1 MVSFICNIC
10 EKTLPNV
17 SEYSQTCEDC
27 LLFSKRVAK
36 QYPRP
41 SICQHVIFEL
51 NCEYCKFDKCLK
63 MGLISRIKDAK
74 DELDL
79 FDSELGSYEMDSLN
93 LNLKQINS
101 FILNEIEN
109 KRQLIRTANSEQKVK
124 EYMLD
129 LVRNMVN
136 IFHNGQ
142 KTRFN
147 ETQYQDK
154 ISRSLLVAYSYLVDQ
169 EMTNKSNVLLLLSCQ
184 LSSYELKLLEQF
196 QKIYASGNQE
206 KGFVDNYSYLAREG
220 LYPSFGTYDYY
231 QYQEASDQVAMTS
244 YECAKSVHLNELKIF
259 HFLLILF
266 SSFLNIDQFMQMSI
280 QSTMNDVDACYC
292 QKLILKLIDNVCK
305 DKVIKTKILLNV
317 SDIDL
322 I

>member
-1 MVSFICNIC
+1 MPFICNIC
-10 EKTLPNV
+10 EKVLVNV
-17 SEYSQTCEDC
+17 SEYNQTCEEC
-27 LLFSKRVAK
+27 ISFSRRVAK
-36 QYPRP
+36 RNPRP
-41 SICQHVIFEL
+41 SMCQHVICDL
-51 NCEYCKFDKCLK
+51 NCEYCKYDKCLK
-63 MGLISRIKDAK
+63 MGLIAKIKDGK
-74 DELDL
+74 NELDL
-79 FDSELGSYEMDSLN
+79 FDSELGSFEMDSLN
-93 LNLKQINS
+93 INLKQVNS

-142 KTRFN
+142 NARFN

-154 ISRSLLVAYSYLVDQ
+154 ISRSLIVAYSYLVDQ
-169 EMTNKSNVLLLLSCQ
+169 EINNKSSVLLLLSCQ
-184 LSSYELKLLEQF
+184 LSPYELKLLEQL
-196 QKIYASGNQE
+196 QKIYASGNQD
-206 KGFVDNYSYLAREG
+206 KAFVDNYSYLTREG

-231 QYQEASDQVAMTS
+231 QYQETNDQVAMNS
-244 YECAKSVHLNELKIF
+244 YECAKSAHLNELKIF